1 MNSPLEGGHAK
12 LNVLNVLN
20 QPGEALLLQQCKSA
34 ALDES
39 FAGKKP

>member
-12 LNVLNVLN
+12 LN
-20 QPGEALLLQQCKSA
+20 QPGATLLQQQCKSA